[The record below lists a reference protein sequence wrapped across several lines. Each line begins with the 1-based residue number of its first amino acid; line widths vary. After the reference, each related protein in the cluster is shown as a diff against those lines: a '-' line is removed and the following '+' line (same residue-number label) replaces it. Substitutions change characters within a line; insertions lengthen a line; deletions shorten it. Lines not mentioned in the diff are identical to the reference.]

1 MGEGQIQGDLPPA
14 FLQRATPNTF
24 PGWFPSF
31 PNRLPYEASPYA
43 ALEWASLWQSPQEGQ
58 RWGTKV
64 SQSHLCHVLKA
75 TRSLKLRGPGC
86 LPVVTFCLP
95 AYVSPCD
102 SLPGSSLGHYR
113 GQASNFPPPKAI
125 SVCCLL
131 HTHLLCFARNAG
143 RRDSNGSPSHIPVQL
158 SLPHAYAYTFVVRA
172 DQVPGGGCGD
182 TA

>member
-1 MGEGQIQGDLPPA
+1 MRLPPCAA
-14 FLQRATPNTF
+14 F
-24 PGWFPSF
+24 
-31 PNRLPYEASPYA
+31 
-43 ALEWASLWQSPQEGQ
+43 EWASLWQSPQEGQ

-75 TRSLKLRGPGC
+75 ARSLKLRGPGC
-86 LPVVTFCLP
+86 LPVATFCLP

-113 GQASNFPPPKAI
+113 GQASNFPQPKAI

-158 SLPHAYAYTFVVRA
+158 SLPHAYAYIFVVRA
-172 DQVPGGGCGD
+172 DQVPWRGLSRHCLMCVGIV
-182 TA
+182 